1 MHNDH
6 MAVTHPNHD
15 FLPVPPSQICSA
27 ALFPFPRIANKHL
40 IAPSLTFLAP
50 PSTRISQS
58 CCFLAEPIPSW
69 EVQQIGVPTSLCEL
83 RPLVFPRSV
92 YGPLWGVVF
101 PRDERPRY
109 AGPPGE
115 ELWVGYIN
123 WVCAPGLNSPKYA
136 STTQSECIRSEIS
149 TASLP
154 SP

>member
-6 MAVTHPNHD
+6 MAVTESKPQ
-15 FLPVPPSQICSA
+15 LSSRPAPQICSA

-58 CCFLAEPIPSW
+58 CCFLAEPMPTW

-83 RPLVFPRSV
+83 RPLVFPRVWSV
-92 YGPLWGVVF
+92 VGRCFPTGRTSTLCGSPWGGVVGGI
-101 PRDERPRY
+101 Y
-109 AGPPGE
+109 K
-115 ELWVGYIN
+115 L
-123 WVCAPGLNSPKYA
+123 GLRARIESPKYA